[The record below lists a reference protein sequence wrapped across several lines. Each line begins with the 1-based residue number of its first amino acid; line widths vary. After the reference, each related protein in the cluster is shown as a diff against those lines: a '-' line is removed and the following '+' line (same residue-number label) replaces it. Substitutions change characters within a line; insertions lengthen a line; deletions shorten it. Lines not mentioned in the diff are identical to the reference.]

1 MILPLFFG
9 GEMKFAFLIMSSHEI
24 DSTKERASICDG
36 EFSIISVNDI
46 EDARRTALELEKAGI
61 GCIELCGAFNEEGC
75 RAVIEATGGRIP
87 VGYVTHL
94 EEQDEIFKKIFG

>member
-1 MILPLFFG
+1 
-9 GEMKFAFLIMSSHEI
+9 MKFAFLIMSSHEI
-24 DSTKERASICDG
+24 DSREERAAICDG

-46 EDARRTALELEKAGI
+46 EDAKRTASELERKGI

-87 VGYVTHL
+87 IGYVTHL
-94 EEQDEIFKKIFG
+94 AEQDGVFKKTFG